1 MRERRNK
8 GKWMNEQNN
17 KGKEGRQ
24 KEKKKKTAYMRV
36 SADYIGGGK
45 N

>member
-1 MRERRNK
+1 MNRTTKGRKEDRRK
-8 GKWMNEQNN
+8 
-17 KGKEGRQ
+17 
-24 KEKKKKTAYMRV
+24 KKKKTAYMRV

>member
-1 MRERRNK
+1 
-8 GKWMNEQNN
+8 MNEQNN

-24 KEKKKKTAYMRV
+24 KEKKKKKTAYMRV

-45 N
+45 AILPMFLFTC